1 MNKTALFFAGQ
12 GAQFVGMAS
21 DFAAADPEIAALFDR
36 AGEVLGFDLRRICF
50 EGPIEELTRSNVCQP
65 AVFTAG
71 VACWKAL
78 SKRLPGDARFSVAAG
93 LSLGEWTALH
103 VAGVLSFDDAL
114 RALEARGR
122 FMQEACE
129 ATPSGMLT
137 LLGDLSEEQLAEI
150 CAKSGMTV
158 ANRNSQQQTV
168 LSGLKEQIPEGE
180 RIAAGMGVRTV
191 VLNVAGGFHSPL
203 MEPARARLAPVLD
216 TIEFHEPSI
225 PVLSNVTGA
234 PHGDPASIRATML
247 RQVVEGVRWLDCV
260 RWCLANGIAQSVEL
274 GPGKV
279 LTGLARRID
288 RSINAVN
295 VQDAATLD
303 KAVAALA

>member
-21 DFAAADPEIAALFDR
+21 DLAAADPEIASLFDR
-36 AGEVLGFDLRRICF
+36 ANDVLGFDLKRICF
-50 EGPIEELTRSNVCQP
+50 EGPIEELTRSNICQP
-65 AVFTAG
+65 AVFTAS
-71 VACWKAL
+71 VACYTAL
-78 SKRLPGDARFSVAAG
+78 RKRLPDAQFSVTAG

-103 VAGVLSFDDAL
+103 AAGVLSFEDAL
-114 RALEARGR
+114 RVLEARGR

-137 LLGDLSEEQLAEI
+137 LLGDLSEEQLQDI

-168 LSGLKEQIPEGE
+168 LSGLKGQIPAGE
-180 RIAAGMGVRTV
+180 EAAKALGIRTV

-203 MEPARARLAPVLD
+203 MEPARAKLAPILE
-216 TIEFHEPSI
+216 TIEFHEPQI

-234 PHGDPASIRATML
+234 PHTGAASIPATML

-260 RWCLANGIAQSVEL
+260 RWCLGNGITQSIEL

-295 VQDAATLD
+295 IQDADTLD

>member
-21 DFAAADPEIAALFDR
+21 DFAAADPEIAALFDK
-36 AGEVLGFDLRRICF
+36 ANDVLGFDLKRICF

-71 VACWKAL
+71 VACWTAL
-78 SKRLPGDARFSVAAG
+78 RKRLPDAEFSVAAG

-103 VAGVLSFDDAL
+103 VAGVLSFEDAL

-137 LLGDLSEEQLAEI
+137 ILGNISEEQLQEI

-168 LSGLKEQIPEGE
+168 LSGLLEQIPEGQK
-180 RIAAGMGVRTV
+180 IASGMGVKTV
-191 VLNVAGGFHSPL
+191 VLKVAGGFHSPL
-203 MEPARARLAPVLD
+203 MEPARAKLAPILD
-216 TIEFHEPSI
+216 TIEFRAPSI

-234 PHGDPASIRATML
+234 PHGAPETIRDAML

-260 RWCLANGIAQSVEL
+260 KWCLANGISQTLEL

-279 LTGLARRID
+279 LTGLCRRID
-288 RSINAVN
+288 ASIAASNI
-295 VQDAATLD
+295 QDSATLD
-303 KAVAALA
+303 KALATLA

>member
-21 DFAAADPEIAALFDR
+21 DLAAADPEIAALFER
-36 AGEVLGFDLRRICF
+36 ANAVLGFDLKRICF

-65 AVFTAG
+65 AVFTAS
-71 VACWKAL
+71 VACFTAL
-78 SKRLPGDARFSVAAG
+78 RKRLPDARFAVAAG

-103 VAGVLSFDDAL
+103 AAGVLSFEDAL
-114 RALEARGR
+114 RVLEARGR

-137 LLGDLSEEQLAEI
+137 LLGDLSEEQLNEI

-168 LSGLKEQIPEGE
+168 LSGLKEQIPAGE
-180 RIAAGMGVRTV
+180 AAAQALGIRTV

-203 MEPARARLAPVLD
+203 MEPARARLAPVLE
-216 TIEFHEPSI
+216 TVEFREPEF

-234 PHGDPASIRATML
+234 PHAGADTIRATML

-260 RWCLANGIAQSVEL
+260 RWCLDNGISQSIEL

-303 KAVAALA
+303 KAIASLA